1 MPRASPS
8 RGRMPPVGI
17 ARLEYSPHPAP
28 QATNRSSGTSPP
40 ATTSAPAGC
49 SSNPWVRASRSLA
62 VVFKQG
68 RAGTHSQFEVPDWLR
83 SHRASS
89 VVSPSQCVGLLFV
102 YELDVRTSVAIES
115 PHDLASGTESQF
127 QLWRRECPRRR
138 ELRNSEG

>member
-1 MPRASPS
+1 
-8 RGRMPPVGI
+8 MPPVGI
-17 ARLEYSPHPAP
+17 ARLGYSPHPVR
-28 QATNRSSGTSPP
+28 QTTNRSAGTSPP

-49 SSNPWVRASRSLA
+49 SSNPWDWASRPRA

-68 RAGTHSQFEVPDWLR
+68 WAGPHSQVEVPDWLR
-83 SHRASS
+83 PDRTSS
-89 VVSPSQCVGLLFV
+89 VVSRSQCVGLLFV

-115 PHDLASGTESQF
+115 PHDLASGAESQF